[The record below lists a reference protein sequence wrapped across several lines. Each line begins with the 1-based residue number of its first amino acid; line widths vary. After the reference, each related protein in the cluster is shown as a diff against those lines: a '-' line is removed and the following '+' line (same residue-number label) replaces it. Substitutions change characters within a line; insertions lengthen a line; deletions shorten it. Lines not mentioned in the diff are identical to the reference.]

1 MTGKA
6 LSVLAADPDGF
17 FLTVEGA
24 QIDTTANAN
33 NRTAMIGEVLAFDD
47 AVRTAIAFADAHPDT
62 LLIVTAD
69 HETGGMSAQQNGDG
83 TLSFSFTTTSH
94 TAADVPIRASG
105 PGAERFNATTVRN
118 TRVFDIL
125 RDEMDL

>member
-1 MTGKA
+1 M
-6 LSVLAADPDGF
+6 SV
-17 FLTVEGA
+17 
-24 QIDTTANAN
+24 
-33 NRTAMIGEVLAFDD
+33 
-47 AVRTAIAFADAHPDT
+47 
-62 LLIVTAD
+62 
-69 HETGGMSAQQNGDG
+69 QQSGDG

-105 PGAERFNATTVRN
+105 PGAERFNATSVRN